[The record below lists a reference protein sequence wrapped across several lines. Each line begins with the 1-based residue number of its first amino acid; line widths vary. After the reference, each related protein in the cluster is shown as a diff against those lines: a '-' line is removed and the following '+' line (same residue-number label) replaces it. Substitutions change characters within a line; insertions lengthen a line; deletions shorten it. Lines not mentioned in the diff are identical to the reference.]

1 MLFEERSHQLIGF
14 FGFGERGIVP
24 ERVGQRFENDELR
37 VNSGVEISTMENRRA
52 AEQQIASA
60 SDKESWRKAGK
71 VGVHGRQH
79 RIVERS

>member
-37 VNSGVEISTMENRRA
+37 VNSGLGDKHDGESSCNRFAVACISF
-52 AEQQIASA
+52 
-60 SDKESWRKAGK
+60 RKTAKLLG
-71 VGVHGRQH
+71 
-79 RIVERS
+79 